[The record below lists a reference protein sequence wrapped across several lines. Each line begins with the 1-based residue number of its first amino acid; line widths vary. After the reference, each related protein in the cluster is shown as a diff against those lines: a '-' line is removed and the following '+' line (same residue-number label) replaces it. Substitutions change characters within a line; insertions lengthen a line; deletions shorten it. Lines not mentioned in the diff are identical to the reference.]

1 MSTRKEFAGSRLKI
15 ERAKHHI
22 NDLHTQ
28 IGGIAVS
35 SLYTL
40 RIDTNAQTG
49 NDVLRVEFSQF
60 LPPLEDFALIIGD
73 ALHNLESAMDYAVN
87 EVVFRRLGSHDD
99 YTKFPFRSTRENLI
113 AAINGALVYK
123 ASKAVSD
130 FIVNVAQPYEG
141 ENDPLWAFNDMNN
154 VDKHRLLIPVLHI
167 KLISRIRLQNDRG
180 DVHISSQAMH
190 PGRRLFRRELNG
202 RNYKI
207 TDNGTPSILILFA
220 KGSTREGE
228 AVLPT
233 LRQFTEIVSGLV
245 EGIERVFFA
254 EERET
259 VDDSPRISQKA

>member
-1 MSTRKEFAGSRLKI
+1 
-15 ERAKHHI
+15 
-22 NDLHTQ
+22 
-28 IGGIAVS
+28 
-35 SLYTL
+35 
-40 RIDTNAQTG
+40 
-49 NDVLRVEFSQF
+49 
-60 LPPLEDFALIIGD
+60 
-73 ALHNLESAMDYAVN
+73 
-87 EVVFRRLGSHDD
+87 
-99 YTKFPFRSTRENLI
+99 
-113 AAINGALVYK
+113 
-123 ASKAVSD
+123 
-130 FIVNVAQPYEG
+130 
-141 ENDPLWAFNDMNN
+141 
-154 VDKHRLLIPVLHI
+154 
-167 KLISRIRLQNDRG
+167 
-180 DVHISSQAMH
+180 MH